1 MFIKTVIRQGEKI
14 TELEQENKELYE
26 ENKELRNENEE
37 LKLQNLHSK
46 VLAEDTLELL
56 ELFQEIERKGTSEKS
71 KTKERNV
78 IINNLRQRNIN
89 IIKELDVSETY

>member
-37 LKLQNLHSK
+37 LKLQSFCRIKTAIHQNYFKKLKEK
-46 VLAEDTLELL
+46 VL
-56 ELFQEIERKGTSEKS
+56 QKNQKQ
-71 KTKERNV
+71 KKEM
-78 IINNLRQRNIN
+78 
-89 IIKELDVSETY
+89 